1 MKNNKDLIKTV
12 TIIVL
17 IVLLIGI
24 FIVPLIYNSIYSKGV
39 FDGQLNVVRTQTQT
53 GNIFIV
59 VNETIQS
66 YPISAFCSGNI

>member
-59 VNETIQS
+59 VNETIQNT
-66 YPISAFCSGNI
+66 YL